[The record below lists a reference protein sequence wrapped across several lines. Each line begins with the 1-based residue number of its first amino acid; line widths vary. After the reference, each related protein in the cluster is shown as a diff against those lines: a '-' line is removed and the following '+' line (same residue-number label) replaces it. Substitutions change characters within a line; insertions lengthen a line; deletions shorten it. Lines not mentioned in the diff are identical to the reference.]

1 MSGAGRDQVEAHLAE
16 IAPAALA
23 VVQEEQLGSGHA
35 AEVALAAVPDLEG
48 SVLVVNGD
56 APLLTDRQR
65 EYLVLI
71 LLLAAFGFLT
81 LAFVN
86 GSFTVNGGAVLS
98 LLCAVAAL
106 FVADPLRRRGRR

>member
-1 MSGAGRDQVEAHLAE
+1 MSDDTRRHPSAYDLSQTPEYTRL
-16 IAPAALA
+16 
-23 VVQEEQLGSGHA
+23 A
-35 AEVALAAVPDLEG
+35 AEHGMVDSDIAREALGEPETP
-48 SVLVVNGD
+48 

-86 GSFTVNGGAVLS
+86 GSFVVNAAAILA
-98 LLCAVAAL
+98 LLLTVAAAA
-106 FVADPLRRRGRR
+106 VADPLRRRGRR